1 MVMLLV
7 PLNITLTQMLRI
19 FVSYYFNT
27 RVCGA
32 LSIAVSLKLK
42 YLPATRNDFPLE
54 SRKKLFLILIVNLP
68 FFLLFVV
75 YEGVLF
81 LSSVKATVL

>member
-7 PLNITLTQMLRI
+7 PLSITLTQMLRI

-42 YLPATRNDFPLE
+42 YPPAPTWNHSTWK
-54 SRKKLFLILIVNLP
+54 SRKKLLLIKVELSNLIC
-68 FFLLFVV
+68 
-75 YEGVLF
+75 
-81 LSSVKATVL
+81 